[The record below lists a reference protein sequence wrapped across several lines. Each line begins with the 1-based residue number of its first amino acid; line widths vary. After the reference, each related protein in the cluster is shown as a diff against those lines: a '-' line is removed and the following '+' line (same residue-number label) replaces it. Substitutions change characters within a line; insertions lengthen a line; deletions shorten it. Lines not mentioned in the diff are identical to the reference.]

1 METPGRSMPPTRDD
15 DDDDDEMT
23 SPFDMIRSVPRTA
36 MGHSV
41 APKVPRRPSI
51 EVVDVLPGKTRIV
64 FACMLPL
71 LMIAATFALQKK
83 AHARPHS
90 LTHPLT
96 HPPTHPSTH
105 SPTPLTHPLKSA
117 SPCPNPHPNPNQ
129 VMLNAGS
136 PLRHRERS
144 VFDRNNALLLNRS
157 CAPQLQ
163 SAVLRAGPLPSDAS
177 DSVRLVVGGGFAASG
192 LSAVASMIQNVPG
205 ACHPSRVDPSFWS
218 SIADSTSSFT
228 EDQKPRPSARV
239 RVRVRWGRV
248 RVLILDQKPRPGARA
263 SSTLHAPL
271 AAHRSPLTFHPN
283 PNPNPNPSLNA
294 NPTPDQAC
302 LPRWRRGA
310 ATSAMP

>member
-41 APKVPRRPSI
+41 TPKVPRRPSI

-83 AHARPHS
+83 VHARPRPHHAT
-90 LTHPLT
+90 LTTATLT
-96 HPPTHPSTH
+96 ITAIFATTTLALAVPT
-105 SPTPLTHPLKSA
+105 L
-117 SPCPNPHPNPNQ
+117 Q

-163 SAVLRAGPLPSDAS
+163 SAVLRAGPLPSDVS

-205 ACHPSRVDPSFWS
+205 ACHPGRVRNPSPNPNPHPHPHPNLDPKQARATRAASTLASGPRSPTAPPPSPRTRSRGP
-218 SIADSTSSFT
+218 
-228 EDQKPRPSARV
+228 V
-239 RVRVRWGRV
+239 RVR
-248 RVLILDQKPRPGARA
+248 
-263 SSTLHAPL
+263 PL
-271 AAHRSPLTFHPN
+271 LSIKGVVALSPCTPYPI
-283 PNPNPNPSLNA
+283 PNPNPNPS
-294 NPTPDQAC
+294 PE
-302 LPRWRRGA
+302 R
-310 ATSAMP
+310 

>member
-1 METPGRSMPPTRDD
+1 MPPTRDD

-41 APKVPRRPSI
+41 TPKVPRRPSI

-71 LMIAATFALQKK
+71 LMIAATFAVQKK
-83 AHARPHS
+83 
-90 LTHPLT
+90 
-96 HPPTHPSTH
+96 
-105 SPTPLTHPLKSA
+105 
-117 SPCPNPHPNPNQ
+117 

-228 EDQKPRPSARV
+228 EDQKPRP
-239 RVRVRWGRV
+239 
-248 RVLILDQKPRPGARA
+248 GARA
-263 SSTLHAPL
+263 SSTLH
-271 AAHRSPLTFHPN
+271 
-283 PNPNPNPSLNA
+283 
-294 NPTPDQAC
+294 
-302 LPRWRRGA
+302 
-310 ATSAMP
+310 

>member
-1 METPGRSMPPTRDD
+1 METPGRPMPPNRDD
-15 DDDDDEMT
+15 DDDDDEMM

-36 MGHSV
+36 MGHGA

-71 LMIAATFALQKK
+71 LMIAATFAVQKK
-83 AHARPHS
+83 
-90 LTHPLT
+90 
-96 HPPTHPSTH
+96 
-105 SPTPLTHPLKSA
+105 
-117 SPCPNPHPNPNQ
+117 

-163 SAVLRAGPLPSDAS
+163 SAVLRAGPVPSDAS
-177 DSVRLVVGGGFAASG
+177 DSNSLRLVVGGGFAASG
-192 LSAVASMIQNVPG
+192 LSALASMIQNVPG

-228 EDQKPRPSARV
+228 EDQKPRPGLPAEVETRRRYLRDAV
-239 RVRVRWGRV
+239 RLREGPTAGAGACWLPWEVSESRYTSVQR
-248 RVLILDQKPRPGARA
+248 GARA
-263 SSTLHAPL
+263 LCVPFIVRHSFAV
-271 AAHRSPLTFHPN
+271 APN
-283 PNPNPNPSLNA
+283 PD
-294 NPTPDQAC
+294 PD
-302 LPRWRRGA
+302 PDH
-310 ATSAMP
+310 

>member
-41 APKVPRRPSI
+41 TPKVPRRPSI

-83 AHARPHS
+83 VHARPRPHHAT
-90 LTHPLT
+90 LTTATLT
-96 HPPTHPSTH
+96 TTAILATTTLALAVPT
-105 SPTPLTHPLKSA
+105 L
-117 SPCPNPHPNPNQ
+117 Q

-310 ATSAMP
+310 VTSAMP